1 MPNGE
6 IITYIKSDETVEKK
20 EIIEIAE
27 SDVSGYRLLSQ
38 SAGVNLHHSQILP
51 PARLRINENTRVSR
65 LSCGRAQLLEEG

>member
-38 SAGVNLHHSQILP
+38 STGVNIHHWI
-51 PARLRINENTRVSR
+51 
-65 LSCGRAQLLEEG
+65 